1 MEHFA
6 VGSRR
11 ACALLLL
18 NRSTF
23 TYRSRKADQLPLV
36 QRLRELAEARRR
48 YGYRRLTVLL
58 QREGWAV
65 NHKRVHRHRK
75 EELGVRTKKR
85 KKRAAHLRVVPEL
98 PTAPNQRWC
107 MDFVYDRLEDGHYFR
122 TLNVVDVFTREC
134 LAIHAGRKLS
144 GVVVSK
150 VLDEIGTSRG
160 YPKEITVDNG
170 TEFFSQAMDQWAY
183 RRGVKLDFI
192 RPGRPMENGFI
203 ESFNGK
209 LRDECLNGEL
219 FLDLVDARRKLAA
232 WRREYNEER
241 PHSSIGNLTP
251 VEFARTVR
259 VAAGKNEAKSST

>member
-1 MEHFA
+1 L
-6 VGSRR
+6 R
-11 ACALLLL
+11 
-18 NRSTF
+18 RST
-23 TYRSRKADQLPLV
+23 YRYQSCAKDTAALR

-48 YGYRRLTVLL
+48 FGYRRLYIMLR
-58 QREGWAV
+58 REGWHV
-65 NHKRVHRHRK
+65 NHKRIWRLSK
-75 EELGVRTKKR
+75 LMGLGIETKR
-85 KKRAAHLRVVPEL
+85 RRKRASHLRVVPPAALAANE
-98 PTAPNQRWC
+98 RWS
-107 MDFVYDRLEDGHYFR
+107 MDFVHDSLVDGRKFR
-122 TLNVVDVFTREC
+122 VLTLVDTCTREC
-134 LAIHAGRKLS
+134 LALLADRSLTGRH
-144 GVVVSK
+144 VAAA
-150 VLDEIGTSRG
+150 LDQAASRRG
-160 YPKEITVDNG
+160 YPKLITVDNG
-170 TEFFSQAMDQWAY
+170 SEFYSKAMDHWAY

>member
-1 MEHFA
+1 M
-6 VGSRR
+6 
-11 ACALLLL
+11 
-18 NRSTF
+18 
-23 TYRSRKADQLPLV
+23 
-36 QRLRELAEARRR
+36 
-48 YGYRRLTVLL
+48 
-58 QREGWAV
+58 
-65 NHKRVHRHRK
+65 
-75 EELGVRTKKR
+75 
-85 KKRAAHLRVVPEL
+85 
-98 PTAPNQRWC
+98 
-107 MDFVYDRLEDGHYFR
+107 
-122 TLNVVDVFTREC
+122 
-134 LAIHAGRKLS
+134 
-144 GVVVSK
+144 SK
-150 VLDEIGTSRG
+150 VLDSIGTSRG

-251 VEFARTVR
+251 VEFARTVNRGTRASLKGPLHGLSRRDEERR
-259 VAAGKNEAKSST
+259 VSKATWNGSLKIKEGRIDRHLTTPSWSGVVEKEE